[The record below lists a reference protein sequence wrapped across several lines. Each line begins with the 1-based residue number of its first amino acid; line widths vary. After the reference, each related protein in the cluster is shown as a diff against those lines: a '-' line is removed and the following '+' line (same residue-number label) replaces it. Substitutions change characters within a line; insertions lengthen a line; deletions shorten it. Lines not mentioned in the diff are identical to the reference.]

1 MIRMTSDP
9 PNQRWRLGE
18 VVFDPADGTLWRDGR
33 RVDLTPKVLAIL
45 NVLVEAAPRMVA
57 KEHLLDTVWPE
68 AVVAEAALT
77 QRVRDLREALG
88 DDARTP
94 RFIETVARRGYRL
107 IAPVERLVDTPA
119 PAPEAPSTPPPV
131 PAEIGAP
138 TPVSSGLRRWWPAAA
153 LAAAVAIGGL
163 VVWRSSRPVWT
174 QAPPPTPAPSPFTP
188 RHAIAAIEPANS
200 SGRADLTWIG
210 TALAEMLTT
219 ELAAGGTLRVVG
231 GSSLA
236 EASRELGLAGGN
248 PTGDDLR
255 RLHGLLGVDLVV
267 TGRYR
272 DGPAGS
278 PPEVHLDLEIRD
290 ATNGALLAKVAEAG
304 PLAALPDLAGR
315 SGARLR
321 QLLGVPTLASP
332 EATQVRAAHPT
343 SLDATRLY
351 AEGLANLRVFE
362 IPAALSA
369 LRRAAAAEPDSPVI
383 RVALA
388 DAFNWSGEKSRCR
401 AELQEALGQAGKLPR
416 ETQLALEAEY
426 REQMGEWERAIEITR
441 SLRAFYPDNLE
452 YGLSLVSLLVQH
464 GHDGEAQKLLTELRA
479 LPGPSGRDPRID
491 LAEAW
496 MHESDLTWKLAAASR
511 AAERAQVLG
520 ARLMLAAARIQ
531 QGRAF
536 RGLGKPA
543 EARSAFREA
552 LELRQAAGDLAG
564 VAKALTHVAKS
575 DRDYGDLESAR
586 RHLEKALEI
595 SDRLGNDPEVFTAR
609 LDLGAVLL
617 DEGELTAASRKLNEV
632 EAQAQRS
639 GQAGKRAMVGVELAR
654 LELAR
659 RQPAEAVVRARQ
671 AIADSQAEHFLA
683 GEVEAR
689 ALLVRALL
697 ATGRTGEAR
706 DEVPHATRLVAGT
719 DDRAVRLQVAMAAA
733 EEASARGDAAA
744 ASRALE
750 QALAEAA
757 QAPLGVRLEA
767 QLVLAGCARRSGDEG
782 GARAA
787 LVVVE
792 EQARRCGYSLLARA
806 AHEALRAR

>member
-1 MIRMTSDP
+1 MTSDP

-107 IAPVERLVDTPA
+107 IAPVERLVDAPA
-119 PAPEAPSTPPPV
+119 PAPEAPSAPPPDH
-131 PAEIGAP
+131 AKTESSAP
-138 TPVSSGLRRWWPAAA
+138 ISSWRRRWWSAAA

-163 VVWRSSRPVWT
+163 LAWRSSRPDWT
-174 QAPPPTPAPSPFTP
+174 PATPPTPAPSPFTP
-188 RHAIAAIEPANS
+188 RRAIAVIEPANEA
-200 SGRADLTWIG
+200 GRADMTWIG

-219 ELAAGGTLRVVG
+219 ELGAGGTLRTV
-231 GSSLA
+231 SSASLA
-236 EASRELGLAGGN
+236 EATRDLGLGGSL
-248 PTGDDLR
+248 PSQEELR
-255 RLHGLLGVDLVV
+255 RLRGLLGIDLLV

-272 DGPAGS
+272 TSPAGS
-278 PPEVHLDLEIRD
+278 LPEVGLDVEIRD
-290 ATNGALLAKVAEAG
+290 ASSGASLATVTEAG
-304 PLAALPDLAGR
+304 PLSALPDLAGR
-315 SGARLR
+315 AGARLR
-321 QLLGVPTLASP
+321 QHLGVPALPAP

-343 SLDATRLY
+343 GLDATRLY
-351 AEGLANLRVFE
+351 AEGLAKLRVFE
-362 IPAALSA
+362 FPAALDA
-369 LRRAAAAEPDSPVI
+369 LRRAVAAEPDSPVL

-388 DAFNWSGEKSRCR
+388 TAWGWSGDQARRR
-401 AELQEALGQAGKLPR
+401 AELQEALKLAGKLPR
-416 ETQLALEAEY
+416 EPQLALEAEY
-426 REQMGEWERAIEITR
+426 REQMGEWERAIDITR

-552 LELRQAAGDLAG
+552 LQLRQAAGDLAG

-586 RHLEKALEI
+586 SHLEKALEI
-595 SDRLGNDPEVFTAR
+595 SGRLGNDPEVFTAR

-617 DEGELTAASRKLNEV
+617 DEGKLTAASRNLHDAD
-632 EAQAQRS
+632 AQAQRS

-659 RQPAEAVVRARQ
+659 RQPAAAVARARQ

-697 ATGRTGEAR
+697 ATGRPGEAR
-706 DEVPHATRLVAGT
+706 DESAHATRLAAGT
-719 DDRAVRLQVAMAAA
+719 DDRAVRLQVAVAAA
-733 EEASARGDAAA
+733 EETSARGDAAA

-750 QALAEAA
+750 QALAEAS

-767 QLVLAGCARRSGDEG
+767 QLVLAGCARGSGDEAA
-782 GARAA
+782 ARTV
-787 LVVVE
+787 LLVVE
-792 EQARRCGYSLLARA
+792 EQARRCGYSLIALA
-806 AHEALRAR
+806 AHEALGAR

>member
-1 MIRMTSDP
+1 MIWMTSDP

-107 IAPVERLVDTPA
+107 IAPVERLVDA
-119 PAPEAPSTPPPV
+119 PAPTPGVPSAPPPV
-131 PAEIGAP
+131 PAETGAP

-153 LAAAVAIGGL
+153 LAAAAAIGGL

-188 RHAIAAIEPANS
+188 RRAIAVIEPANS

-210 TALAEMLTT
+210 TALAEMLAT

-231 GSSLA
+231 GSTLA
-236 EASRELGLAGGN
+236 EASRELGLVH
-248 PTGDDLR
+248 GDLTPDELG

-267 TGRYR
+267 TGRFR
-272 DGPAGS
+272 DGPMAS

-290 ATNGALLAKVAEAG
+290 ATSGALLAKAAEAG
-304 PLAALPDLAGR
+304 PLAALPDMAGR
-315 SGARLR
+315 SGTRLR
-321 QLLGVPTLASP
+321 QLLGVPALASP
-332 EATQVRAAHPT
+332 EATRVRAAHPT

-351 AEGLANLRVFE
+351 AEGLASLRTFE

-369 LRRAAAAEPDSPVI
+369 LRRAAVAEPDSPVI
-383 RVALA
+383 RAALA
-388 DAFNWSGEKSRCR
+388 SALDWSGEMARCR
-401 AELQEALGQAGKLPR
+401 AELQEALRLAGKLPR
-416 ETQLALEAEY
+416 EQQLALEAEY

-441 SLRAFYPDNLE
+441 SLRAFYPDDLE

-464 GHDGEAQKLLTELRA
+464 GRDAEAQKVLTELRA
-479 LPGPSGRDPRID
+479 LPGPAGRDPRID

-564 VAKALTHVAKS
+564 VAKALAHVAKS

-586 RHLEKALEI
+586 SRLERSIEI
-595 SDRLGNDPEVFTAR
+595 SDRLGNDPEVFAAR
-609 LDLGAVLL
+609 LDLGAVLV
-617 DEGELTAASRKLNEV
+617 DEGKLTAAARHLSDAR
-632 EAQAQRS
+632 AQAQLS
-639 GQAGKRAMVGVELAR
+639 GQAGKQALVGVELAR

-659 RQPAEAVVRARQ
+659 RQPAAAAALARQ
-671 AIADSQAEHFLA
+671 AITDSHAEHFLA

-697 ATGRTGEAR
+697 AAGRPGEAR
-706 DEVPHATRLVAGT
+706 DESARATALAAGT
-719 DDRAVRLQVAMAAA
+719 DDRAVRLQVAVAAA
-733 EEASARGDAAA
+733 EETSARGEVTTAR
-744 ASRALE
+744 RALE
-750 QALAEAA
+750 QALAEAS
-757 QAPLGVRLEA
+757 QAPLGVRLDA
-767 QLVLAGCARRSGDEG
+767 QLVLAGCARKSGDEG
-782 GARAA
+782 AARTTL
-787 LVVVE
+787 LVVD
-792 EQARRCGYSLLARA
+792 EQARRCGYMLIAQAARA
-806 AHEALRAR
+806 TLGAR

>member
-1 MIRMTSDP
+1 MTSDP

-107 IAPVERLVDTPA
+107 IAPVERLVDA
-119 PAPEAPSTPPPV
+119 PAPGEPASPPPNH
-131 PAEIGAP
+131 AEIEASP
-138 TPVSSGLRRWWPAAA
+138 PVSSGWRRWWPAAA
-153 LAAAVAIGGL
+153 LAAAVVIGGL
-163 VVWRSSRPVWT
+163 VAWRSSRPFWT
-174 QAPPPTPAPSPFTP
+174 PAAPPTPAPSPFTP
-188 RHAIAAIEPANS
+188 RRAVAVIEPGTD
-200 SGRADLTWIG
+200 SGRADMAWIG

-219 ELAAGGTLRVVG
+219 ELAAGGTLRTV
-231 GSSLA
+231 SPASLA
-236 EASRELGLAGGN
+236 EAGRELGLGGHL
-248 PTGDDLR
+248 PSQEEMHRLR
-255 RLHGLLGVDLVV
+255 TLLGIDLLV

-272 DGPAGS
+272 TSPAGS
-278 PPEVHLDLEIRD
+278 LPEVSVDLDIRAAD
-290 ATNGALLAKVAEAG
+290 SGASLATVTEAG
-304 PLAALPDLAGR
+304 PLSALPDLAGR
-315 SGARLR
+315 AGDRLR
-321 QLLGVPTLASP
+321 HLLGVPELPAP
-332 EATQVRAAHPT
+332 EATRVRAVHPT
-343 SLDATRLY
+343 NLDATRLY
-351 AEGLANLRVFE
+351 AEGLARLRVFE
-362 IPAALSA
+362 FPAALDA
-369 LRRAAAAEPDSPVI
+369 LRKAVAAEPDSPVL

-388 DAFNWSGEKSRCR
+388 TAWGWSGDQARRR
-401 AELQEALGQAGKLPR
+401 AELQEALKLAGKLPR
-416 ETQLALEAEY
+416 EPQLALEAEY

-464 GHDGEAQKLLTELRA
+464 GHDEEAQKLLTELRA
-479 LPGPSGRDPRID
+479 LPGPAGRDPRID

-586 RHLEKALEI
+586 RHLEKAIVI

-617 DEGELTAASRKLNEV
+617 DEGKLTAASWNLNEV
-632 EAQAQRS
+632 DARAQRS

-659 RQPAEAVVRARQ
+659 RQPAEAVARARQ

-697 ATGRTGEAR
+697 ATGRSGEAR
-706 DEVPHATRLVAGT
+706 DESAHAMRLVAGT
-719 DDRAVRLQVAMAAA
+719 DDRAVRLQVAVAAA
-733 EEASARGDAAA
+733 EETSARGDAVAA
-744 ASRALE
+744 RRALE
-750 QALAEAA
+750 QALAEAS

-782 GARAA
+782 AARTT
-787 LVVVE
+787 LLVVE
-792 EQARRCGYSLLARA
+792 EQARRCGYSLIAQAARP
-806 AHEALRAR
+806 ALGAS